1 MYHQSNFV
9 INFNFG
15 FHIECQVCEKHL
27 SPTVLAK
34 IQRISTENK
43 NEKQESEN
51 QKSENPKKLKI
62 DPLNR
67 GSRSSGSGGSGS
79 SGRTLTGQNVG
90 KKLRKQTRRL
100 HQSDSREEEYF
111 QNSNKIRSEG
121 DNAIQSYNNFENEN
135 EDENEDVNGIGG
147 INSNL
152 SRKDSRKLRLKWSYI
167 PDKKLGVNL
176 DFIPEILY
184 ESIEWRLKEY
194 HTAYKLLPLHLQKEL
209 DIINNRLKKY
219 GYSLDEGKELYFK
232 TEKSIFD
239 PWTSDL

>member
-100 HQSDSREEEYF
+100 HQSDSRVGEDF
-111 QNSNKIRSEG
+111 QNSNKMRGEG
-121 DNAIQSYNNFENEN
+121 EGENDIQSNYNYEDEN
-135 EDENEDVNGIGG
+135 EDENGIGG
-147 INSNL
+147 ITSNL
-152 SRKDSRKLRLKWSYI
+152 SRKDSRKLRLKWSYV
-167 PDKKLGVNL
+167 PDTKLGVNL

-184 ESIEWRLKEY
+184 ESIDWRLKEY

-219 GYSLDEGKELYFK
+219 GYSLDGGKELYFK

-239 PWTSDL
+239 PWTSDS